1 MKDSFNRYKKFYP
14 FLSTVSIFSGMGL
27 IVWFGILPFQNFVTE
42 KADGI
47 QEYYATRENRL
58 SQMQK
63 LPDLQSQFE
72 NIQAE
77 EDVLQILL
85 SEERVV
91 DFVQTLERLAK
102 ETGVQVVIQ
111 SKTGTIIE
119 EKPKPKVAPKK
130 AVVESAETEVTEKKS
145 KTPATILESVPFDR
159 YLHVEVVVQG
169 EYKTIATF
177 LHKMETLPI
186 GLDVIGMTMGIRDQ
200 EESANVVTADPGRNP
215 FLILG
220 DGATDSPT
228 TETKEELVAAIPGTL
243 KASFDTV
250 VYLDK

>member
-1 MKDSFNRYKKFYP
+1 MKELFNRYKKFSP
-14 FLSTVSIFSGMGL
+14 LLTTLGIFSGMGL
-27 IVWFGILPFQNFVTE
+27 IVWFGIIPFQNFVTD

-47 QEYYATRENRL
+47 QEYHATRENRL
-58 SQMQK
+58 GQMEK
-63 LPDLQSQFE
+63 LPDLQSQFD
-72 NIQAE
+72 NIQVE
-77 EDVLQILL
+77 EDVLRILL

-91 DFVQTLERLAK
+91 DFVQTLEQLAK

-119 EKPKPKVAPKK
+119 EKVKPKVVAKK
-130 AVVESAETEVTEKKS
+130 AGAETAETAVVEKKS

-159 YLHVEVVVQG
+159 YLHVEVVVKG

-177 LHKMETLPI
+177 LHKMETLPL

-200 EESANVVTADPGRNP
+200 DESVKKVADPGRNP

-220 DGATDSPT
+220 DGATTNP
-228 TETKEELVAAIPGTL
+228 ETNEEQVVTIPGTL
-243 KASFDTV
+243 EASFDTV

>member
-14 FLSTVSIFSGMGL
+14 FLTTVAIFSGMGL

-47 QEYYATRENRL
+47 QEYYATRENRAM
-58 SQMQK
+58 QMEK

-72 NIQAE
+72 NIQVE
-77 EDVLQILL
+77 EDVLRILL

-91 DFVQTLERLAK
+91 DFVQTLERLAQ
-102 ETGVQVVIQ
+102 ETGVHVVIQ

-119 EKPKPKVAPKK
+119 EKPKPKAPAKK
-130 AVVESAETEVTEKKS
+130 PGVETSETETVEKKS

-159 YLHVEVVVQG
+159 YLHVEVVVKG
-169 EYKTIATF
+169 EYQTIVTF
-177 LHKMETLPI
+177 LHKMETLPL

-200 EESANVVTADPGRNP
+200 EELVNAVATNPGRNP
-215 FLILG
+215 FLVLG
-220 DGATDSPT
+220 DGAVAPDTQT
-228 TETKEELVAAIPGTL
+228 TEELAVVIPGTL
-243 KASFDTV
+243 EASFDTV